1 MKKKIILAVSLLSV
15 ISLTGCNSNLTT
27 SEATSATSVATTA
40 TTSVEDSTVATS
52 ENEPELVQEQ
62 LGFDIICPQGAPGLA
77 LSTYLAPEKDSQRV
91 QIGSPLN
98 CVAALK
104 KGDANMVIFDSIKGT
119 GFIESGVANYKLASI
134 LTAGNAYV
142 LSTGN
147 DDNDTIDTTDSIV
160 SFGPGSMFNQIF
172 KDTYGIDELNVKAST
187 AEAYT
192 VAVTGK
198 DAGEDVDY
206 VLVAEPYVSQALS
219 ENTEVTVKANLKT
232 AWAAYSKSEGLNG
245 GLGYEDFP
253 QAGVFISNQLEENTD
268 VAVQANIANA
278 LAIIDQ
284 NAADLVSNDGA
295 NVLATIDKDTTD
307 GIYDATSTYG
317 MDNATLHS
325 VIDSDE
331 NVNGVTNAL
340 AFHTGNYDVNSF
352 LNGANLEGFTAFDTS
367 VFSTY
372 YNA

>member
-15 ISLTGCNSNLTT
+15 ISLTGCNSNSTT
-27 SEATSATSVATTA
+27 SEATSATSVATT
-40 TTSVEDSTVATS
+40 SVDDSTVATS
-52 ENEPELVQEQ
+52 ETEPELVQEQ

-77 LSTYLAPEKDSQRV
+77 LSTYLAPEKDSERV

-119 GFIESGVANYKLASI
+119 GFIKAGIANYKLASI

-147 DDNDTIDTTDSIV
+147 DDNDTIDATDSIV
-160 SFGPGSMFNQIF
+160 SFGAGSMFNQIF
-172 KDTYGIDELNVKAST
+172 KDTYGIDELNVKSST

-192 VAVTGK
+192 VATTGK

-206 VLVAEPYVSQALS
+206 VLVAEPYVTKALAANS
-219 ENTEVTVKANLKT
+219 EVSVKANLKT

-253 QAGVFISNQLEENTD
+253 QAGVFISNKLEENAD
-268 VAVQANIANA
+268 VAVKANIENA
-278 LAIIDQ
+278 LAVINQ

-295 NVLATIDKDTTD
+295 NVLATIDADVTN
-307 GIYDATSTYG
+307 GIYDPASTFG
-317 MDNATLHS
+317 MDSATLHS
-325 VIDSDE
+325 VIDSSE
-331 NVNGVTNAL
+331 NVNGVSNAL
-340 AFHTGNYDVNSF
+340 AFHTGSYDVNNF
-352 LNGANLEGFTAFDTS
+352 LSGANLEGFEAFDSS

-372 YNA
+372 YSI